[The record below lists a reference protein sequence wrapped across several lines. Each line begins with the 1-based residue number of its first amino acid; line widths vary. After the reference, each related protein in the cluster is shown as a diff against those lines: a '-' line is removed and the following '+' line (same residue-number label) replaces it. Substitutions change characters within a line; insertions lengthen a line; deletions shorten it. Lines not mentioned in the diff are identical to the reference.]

1 MDAQTPIDYPSVS
14 CEDLLLGGST
24 ASTLSLFSVSAYA
37 DQRDTIISNKT
48 DDRKTTGGK
57 KRFHGLVSVKN
68 ATKCAA
74 KKINS
79 ILVKAKSKIMKSQAT
94 KELTNV
100 SILSSSTTLTDV
112 DLYDDDEEVNDFAD
126 VNEFDRMNFN
136 VVSRF
141 SSCDTLL
148 LADNQ
153 YTEQQQQQ
161 QQQKQY
167 TLTDS
172 RSPNSSFQSETSS
185 ANSSLIQQIFAES
198 IADLNIICAQNEKA
212 ITIPKKEKKLFR
224 KGTPYKLKMPPRLTL
239 YDDDWHNSLQDNEEI
254 HPNQIVSME
263 DQCDSA
269 LNSTNYGILQDDDD
283 NFESKCDRTLHIDY
297 SKRIQESFAK
307 RIARNF
313 CQIEKMLSNLNF
325 FYRF

>member
-14 CEDLLLGGST
+14 CEDLCGGST

-37 DQRDTIISNKT
+37 NQRDTIISNKT

-100 SILSSSTTLTDV
+100 SILSTSTTLTDV

-126 VNEFDRMNFN
+126 VHEFDRMNFN
-136 VVSRF
+136 TVSRF

-172 RSPNSSFQSETSS
+172 RDPNSSFQSETSS
-185 ANSSLIQQIFAES
+185 TNSSLIHQIFAES
-198 IADLNIICAQNEKA
+198 IADLNIICARNEKA

-239 YDDDWHNSLQDNEEI
+239 YDDDWRNLSQDNGEI
-254 HPNQIVSME
+254 HPNQIVSIE
-263 DQCDSA
+263 DQCNSS
-269 LNSTNYGILQDDDD
+269 LNSTNYGILQDVDD
-283 NFESKCDRTLHIDY
+283 NFGSKCDRTLHIDY
-297 SKRIQESFAK
+297 SSRIQESFAK

-313 CQIEKMLSNLNF
+313 CQIERMLSNLNF